1 MGGHS
6 SKIAGTQFSSLAF
19 PPKLGEKKIVGA
31 GEKFF
36 SQVFH
41 LLFSI
46 QCQTKENPLF
56 HPIFL
61 PIFSTIFK
69 IHPTKHSIRERER
82 SDRAMEAVI
91 AAKPR
96 IKVAALCGSLRKGS
110 YNRGLVR
117 SGTFPFPAFF
127 FSLLFFFLGVGFW
140 FCVCLVIAIE
150 LSKSINGLEIEYIDI
165 EPLPM
170 LNTDLEG
177 EGTFPTAVEAFRQ
190 KIKEADSILFA
201 SPECNYSVSGTPFY
215 TFFLF
220 TSLGKLVW
228 FATFQFWSTN
238 FCHG

>member
-1 MGGHS
+1 MRGHS

-127 FSLLFFFLGVGFW
+127 FSLFFFFGSWVLILCVFGYSNRAEQVHQWLGNRVHRHW
-140 FCVCLVIAIE
+140 
-150 LSKSINGLEIEYIDI
+150 
-165 EPLPM
+165 
-170 LNTDLEG
+170 
-177 EGTFPTAVEAFRQ
+177 TFAYAQHWLRRRGNFPNSRGSFP
-190 KIKEADSILFA
+190 
-201 SPECNYSVSGTPFY
+201 PED
-215 TFFLF
+215 
-220 TSLGKLVW
+220 
-228 FATFQFWSTN
+228 
-238 FCHG
+238 